1 MGDVQVPKCVSSFRI
16 PSFTT
21 YDPSAVRPL
30 LSDDSS
36 ALTARAQVLLA
47 AFAFGLELVADVLI
61 MLGTI
66 FYLRK
71 SRRAPSPG
79 FRYAH
84 RFACGHRWSF
94 WAGRTER
101 SPS

>member
-1 MGDVQVPKCVSSFRI
+1 MGDVYVPNCVSSFRI
-16 PSFTT
+16 PSFTQ
-21 YDPSAVRPL
+21 YDPSAVRPR
-30 LSDDSS
+30 SDGSR
-36 ALTARAQVLLA
+36 ALMTRAQVLLA
-47 AFAFGLELVADVLI
+47 AFSFGLEFVADMLI

-71 SRRAPSPG
+71 SRQAPSPG

-84 RFACGHRWSF
+84 RLACGHRWSF

>member
-1 MGDVQVPKCVSSFRI
+1 MGDVYVPNCVSSFRI
-16 PSFTT
+16 PSFTQ
-21 YDPSAVRPL
+21 YDPSAVRPPR
-30 LSDDSS
+30 SDGSR
-36 ALTARAQVLLA
+36 ALMTRAQVLLA
-47 AFAFGLELVADVLI
+47 AFSFGLEFVADMLI

-71 SRRAPSPG
+71 SRQAPSPG

-84 RFACGHRWSF
+84 RLACGHRWSF